1 MEMLVNNIKVKL
13 LDNLETLTLHNTNIT
28 DKSCN
33 ILNNY
38 YFENMEYSLNNIE
51 LEYNKNIT
59 IMGCRILLNI
69 QQNIKINMDY
79 IKYNENELKNN
90 LNLYNIALNTNDQIL
105 LDDFAFNCIHNYD
118 ICMKLECN
126 VHEDEK

>member
-1 MEMLVNNIKVKL
+1 MIHVWRCSNNIKVKL

-51 LEYNKNIT
+51 LEYNKK
-59 IMGCRILLNI
+59 LL
-69 QQNIKINMDY
+69 
-79 IKYNENELKNN
+79 
-90 LNLYNIALNTNDQIL
+90 
-105 LDDFAFNCIHNYD
+105 
-118 ICMKLECN
+118 
-126 VHEDEK
+126 